1 MGYILSHCTPP
12 IQVSI
17 VPRGEAALGF
27 SQQEA
32 DDKKIYSKQNILA
45 KVAVLLG
52 GRVAEEI
59 YCQNLSTGAADDL
72 EKISTLLYRYSCYWG
87 MNKKIGPLNLDM
99 MREIGKSQTKKVFS
113 HCKHLAEKQEDFVRK
128 TLLKHSKYVEA
139 IAKELLKK
147 ETIHQKNINNILPQ
161 SLKNTLEPP
170 VV

>member
-1 MGYILSHCTPP
+1 
-12 IQVSI
+12 
-17 VPRGEAALGF
+17 
-27 SQQEA
+27 
-32 DDKKIYSKQNILA
+32 
-45 KVAVLLG
+45 
-52 GRVAEEI
+52 
-59 YCQNLSTGAADDL
+59 
-72 EKISTLLYRYSCYWG
+72 